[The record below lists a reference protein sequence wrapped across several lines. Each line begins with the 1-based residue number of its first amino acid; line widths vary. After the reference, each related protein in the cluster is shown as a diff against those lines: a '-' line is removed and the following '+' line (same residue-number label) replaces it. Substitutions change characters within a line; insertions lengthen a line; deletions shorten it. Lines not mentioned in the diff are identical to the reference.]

1 MTSAHVQI
9 EIRGEMG
16 PPRSQ
21 IWTQAVPNL
30 RPVCFATY
38 TNANGA
44 WVLHAHAW
52 ARIVSIYPALTV
64 PMDEILQE

>member
-9 EIRGEMG
+9 EIRGEIG

-21 IWTQAVPNL
+21 IWPQAVPNL
-30 RPVCFATY
+30 RPVCFATS
-38 TNANGA
+38 TNTTGA
-44 WVLHAHAW
+44 WVLHAAVW

-64 PMDEILQE
+64 PMNEILQE